1 MRKKSKYKP
10 KGVRLDN
17 MAWIQ
22 SGLQKVGTLPTA
34 GIGLKLKMHEAL
46 AAMLNGSA
54 TRADVDA
61 LISSV
66 NIAEAL
72 IKIRADLGRDWKTE
86 IKAAQDAI
94 HDMGVRGYKKNK
106 FLFTGP
112 EMMAVKVVVELHD
125 QQLDDCTVKEMEQ
138 AIFIVNEVIRMKKA
152 RAIVPALEC

>member
-1 MRKKSKYKP
+1 MRKKSNYKP
-10 KGVRLDN
+10 KGIRLDN
-17 MAWIQ
+17 MAWVQ
-22 SGLQKVGTLPTA
+22 SSLQKVGTLPTA
-34 GIGLKLKMHEAL
+34 GVGLKLKMHEAL

-72 IKIRADLGRDWKTE
+72 IRIRADLGRDWKTE

-94 HDMGVRGYKKNK
+94 HDMGVRCHKKNK

-152 RAIVPALEC
+152 RAIVPTVKL

>member
-1 MRKKSKYKP
+1 MRKRSKYQP

-17 MAWIQ
+17 MAWVQ
-22 SGLQKVGTLPTA
+22 SSLQKVGTLPTA
-34 GIGLKLKMHEAL
+34 GIALKLKMHAAL

-54 TRADVDA
+54 TRTDVDA
-61 LISSV
+61 LICSV

-72 IKIRADLGRDWKTE
+72 IRIRADLGRDWKTE

-112 EMMAVKVVVELHD
+112 EMVAVKVVVELHD
-125 QQLDDCTVKEMEQ
+125 QQLDNCTVKEMEQ
-138 AIFIVNEVIRMKKA
+138 ALFIVNEVIRMKKA
-152 RAIVPALEC
+152 RAIVPALEY